1 MSEKTVVVA
10 LGHKALGATLP
21 EQKQATK
28 AAAKAIADLVEDGAH
43 VVISHSNAPQVGM
56 IHTAMNEFG
65 KQHPDA
71 GKYIVGTGTIHTAM
85 NEFGKAHPDYTF
97 APMSVC
103 SAMSQGYIGYDLQ
116 NAIRAE
122 LISRGIYKPV
132 ATILTQVVIDPYD
145 EAFGEP
151 EKIIGRILT
160 SEEAEAEE
168 DKGNFVTEVGN
179 GEYRRILA
187 APKPQ
192 KIVELET
199 IRTLADAGQVVI
211 AAGGGGIPVM
221 EQGIDLHGAS
231 AIIEKD
237 FASELL
243 AEELNADTLLI
254 LTSVEKVSLNK
265 DTDKETL
272 LDTVSVADARKYI
285 DENQFT
291 AGSMLPK
298 IEAAVAFAEKGN
310 GHRTIITD
318 IAHAKDGYKEKTG
331 TIIK

>member
-1 MSEKTVVVA
+1 M
-10 LGHKALGATLP
+10 
-21 EQKQATK
+21 
-28 AAAKAIADLVEDGAH
+28 
-43 VVISHSNAPQVGM
+43 
-56 IHTAMNEFG
+56 
-65 KQHPDA
+65 
-71 GKYIVGTGTIHTAM
+71 
-85 NEFGKAHPDYTF
+85 
-97 APMSVC
+97 
-103 SAMSQGYIGYDLQ
+103 
-116 NAIRAE
+116 
-122 LISRGIYKPV
+122 
-132 ATILTQVVIDPYD
+132 IDPYD

-211 AAGGGGIPVM
+211 AAGGGGI
-221 EQGIDLHGAS
+221 
-231 AIIEKD
+231 
-237 FASELL
+237 
-243 AEELNADTLLI
+243 
-254 LTSVEKVSLNK
+254 LNK

-318 IAHAKDGYKEKTG
+318 IAHAKDGYKEKAG

>member
-1 MSEKTVVVA
+1 MPS
-10 LGHKALGATLP
+10 
-21 EQKQATK
+21 
-28 AAAKAIADLVEDGAH
+28 
-43 VVISHSNAPQVGM
+43 
-56 IHTAMNEFG
+56 
-65 KQHPDA
+65 
-71 GKYIVGTGTIHTAM
+71 
-85 NEFGKAHPDYTF
+85 
-97 APMSVC
+97 
-103 SAMSQGYIGYDLQ
+103 
-116 NAIRAE
+116 
-122 LISRGIYKPV
+122 SRGIYKPV

-318 IAHAKDGYKEKTG
+318 IAHAKDGYKEKAG

>member
-1 MSEKTVVVA
+1 MSEKIVVVA
-10 LGHKALGATLP
+10 LGHRALGTTLP
-21 EQKQATK
+21 EQKIATLQ
-28 AAAKAIADLVEDGAH
+28 AAKAIADLAEEGTRI
-43 VVISHSNAPQVGM
+43 VISHSNGPQVGM

-65 KQHPDA
+65 KS
-71 GKYIVGTGTIHTAM
+71 
-85 NEFGKAHPDYTF
+85 HPDYTF

-116 NAIRAE
+116 NAIRRE

-132 ATILTQVVIDPYD
+132 CTVLTQVVIDPYD
-145 EAFGEP
+145 DAFAEP

-160 SEEAEAEE
+160 AEEAEAEE
-168 DKGNFVTEVGN
+168 YKGNFVTEVPEG
-179 GEYRRILA
+179 GFRRIVA

-199 IRTLADAGQVVI
+199 IRTLVDAGQIVI

-237 FASELL
+237 LASGLL
-243 AEELNADTLLI
+243 AEELSADTLMI
-254 LTSVEKVSLNK
+254 LTSVERVSLNLGS
-265 DTDKETL
+265 DNEEYLEEITVDQAKEYM
-272 LDTVSVADARKYI
+272 AA
-285 DENQFT
+285 NQF
-291 AGSMLPK
+291 APGSMLPK
-298 IEAAVAFAEKGN
+298 FEAGISFLEKGP
-310 GHRTIITD
+310 GRRTIITD
-318 IAHAKDGYKEKTG
+318 ISHAKAGYREKTG